1 MAEEYS
7 SLGFGGS
14 IKVLSGTSAI
24 TPDAGKYI
32 CVVKA
37 LNGDMVIDEITVDA
51 VEITTNITVKEG
63 VELVVGRCSSIKLAS
78 GYGWAYQNQ
87 IVP

>member
-1 MAEEYS
+1 MSDEFD
-7 SLGFGGS
+7 SLGMGG

-32 CVVKA
+32 CAVKA
-37 LNGDMVIDEITVDA
+37 LNGDMVIDELTVDA
-51 VEITTNITVKEG
+51 VSLTTDITVKEG

-78 GYGWAYQNQ
+78 GFGWAYQKA